1 MGVKSNININMK
13 LRIAV
18 VVLVA
23 ALAAGARADQVVQSA
38 QQALKDEGFYY
49 GEVTG
54 EKDADTTAAIRRYQI
69 RNGLQISGDLN
80 EETLKSLGVGSS
92 GARAVVK
99 ASPTAAPA
107 APEPSDSRA
116 EPRESSAPTNPL
128 TGQPFPEPPQN
139 RSVEGQ
145 LRRGEQPPV
154 RPDYDAVPGQP
165 AENFAG
171 TPYETAPPQVQRDVI
186 LKAQNILARRGLY
199 RGAYDGNPSPDLE
212 FSLRAYQARAR
223 LPVTGRLDLDTLAAL
238 ELLPGAKTPIY
249 VPRRRPLREAPVRGE
264 WVPER

>member
-1 MGVKSNININMK
+1 MK

-18 VVLVA
+18 VVLLA
-23 ALAAGARADQVVQSA
+23 ALAAGASADQVVQNV
-38 QQALKDEGFYY
+38 QQALKDQGFYY

-80 EETLKSLGVGSS
+80 DETLKSLGVDSS
-92 GARAVVK
+92 GARAIVK
-99 ASPTAAPA
+99 ASPTLAPV
-107 APEPSDSRA
+107 APKTSDVRA

-128 TGQPFPEPPQN
+128 TGQPFPEPQQD
-139 RSVEGQ
+139 RSADGQ
-145 LRRGEQPPV
+145 IRRGEQVPV
-154 RPDYDAVPGQP
+154 RPDYDAVPARP

-171 TPYETAPPQVQRDVI
+171 TPYASAPPQVQRDVI
-186 LKAQNILARRGLY
+186 LSAQNILARRGLY
-199 RGAYDGNPSPDLE
+199 RGAFDGNVSPDLE

-238 ELLPGAKTPIY
+238 ELLPGANAPIY

-264 WVPER
+264 WIPER

>member
-1 MGVKSNININMK
+1 MK

-18 VVLVA
+18 VVLLA
-23 ALAAGARADQVVQSA
+23 ALAGIVRADQAVQNV
-38 QQALKDEGFYY
+38 QQALKDQGFYY

-80 EETLKSLGVGSS
+80 DETLKALGVDSS
-92 GARAVVK
+92 GARAIVK
-99 ASPTAAPA
+99 ASPAPAPA
-107 APEPSDSRA
+107 APQTSDLRA

-128 TGQPFPEPPQN
+128 TGQPFPEPQRD
-139 RSVEGQ
+139 RSVQGQ
-145 LRRGEQPPV
+145 IRRDEQGPV
-154 RPDYDAVPGQP
+154 PPDYDAVPARP

-171 TPYETAPPQVQRDVI
+171 TPYEAAPSQVQRDVI
-186 LKAQNILARRGLY
+186 LSAQNILARRGLY
-199 RGAYDGNPSPDLE
+199 RGAFDGNVSPDLE

-223 LPVTGRLDLDTLAAL
+223 IPVTGRLDLDTLAAL
-238 ELLPGAKTPIY
+238 ELLPGANAPIY

-264 WVPER
+264 WIPER

>member
-1 MGVKSNININMK
+1 MK

-18 VVLVA
+18 VVLLA
-23 ALAAGARADQVVQSA
+23 ALAAGARADQVVQNA
-38 QQALKDEGFYY
+38 QQALKDQGFYY

-80 EETLKSLGVGSS
+80 DETLKSLGVDSS
-92 GARAVVK
+92 GARAIVR
-99 ASPTAAPA
+99 ASPTPAPA
-107 APEPSDSRA
+107 APETSDLRA

-128 TGQPFPEPPQN
+128 TGQPFPEPPQD
-139 RSVEGQ
+139 RSADG
-145 LRRGEQPPV
+145 RIRSGEQVPP
-154 RPDYDAVPGQP
+154 RPAYDAVPARP

-171 TPYETAPPQVQRDVI
+171 TPYESALPQVQRDVI
-186 LKAQNILARRGLY
+186 ISAQNSLARRGLY
-199 RGAYDGNPSPDLE
+199 RGAIDGNASPELD

-238 ELLPGAKTPIY
+238 ELLPGAHAPIY
-249 VPRRRPLREAPVRGE
+249 VPRRRPLREVPVRGE
-264 WVPER
+264 WIPDR

>member
-1 MGVKSNININMK
+1 MK

-18 VVLVA
+18 VVLLA
-23 ALAAGARADQVVQSA
+23 ALSAAARADQVVQNV
-38 QQALKDEGFYY
+38 QQALKDQGFYY

-80 EETLKSLGVGSS
+80 DETLKSLGVDSS
-92 GARAVVK
+92 GARAIVK
-99 ASPTAAPA
+99 ASPTPVPA
-107 APEPSDSRA
+107 APEASDLRA

-128 TGQPFPEPPQN
+128 TGQPFPEPQQD
-139 RSVEGQ
+139 RSAEGQ
-145 LRRGEQPPV
+145 IRRGEQLPV
-154 RPDYDAVPGQP
+154 RPDYDAVPAQP
-165 AENFAG
+165 TENFAG
-171 TPYETAPPQVQRDVI
+171 TPYESAPPQVQRDVI
-186 LKAQNILARRGLY
+186 ISAQNILARRGLY
-199 RGAYDGNPSPDLE
+199 RGAYDGNVSPDLE

-238 ELLPGAKTPIY
+238 ELLPGANAPVY

-264 WVPER
+264 WIPER